1 MNNQND
7 DVQMASTEDEENL
20 HAGVDLRLPHDIQSM
35 IENSRAVSG
44 TDLVVST
51 PRTDYSVFLGKLKH
65 IILSNYSRF
74 K

>member
-1 MNNQND
+1 MNNQSD
-7 DVQMASTEDEENL
+7 DVHMASTEDEENL

-44 TDLVVST
+44 TDIVLST

-74 K
+74 Q